1 MCYHASTPN
10 HAELQKFFTDLHV
23 SKDIEPYYHV
33 SGFVRPFLPVTL
45 NNDID
50 SIVLARWKLIPFWVK
65 SEEEAN
71 KYANTLNAK
80 SEDIFEK
87 ASYKNAITKTR
98 GLLYVKGFFEP
109 HATNGKDNDESYFVQ
124 VPEQPI
130 FTLGIVWNHWKEYD
144 TFSIITTEANDFMS
158 DIHNVGKRMPLIIP
172 QDKRHDWLLADGREE
187 VESIMVPYSGDM
199 KAHRTFRVT
208 SARGVDTN
216 VPTITNEI

>member
-10 HAELQKFFTDLHV
+10 HAELQKFFTEMHV
-23 SKDIEPYYHV
+23 SKEIVPYYHV
-33 SGFVRPFLPVTL
+33 SGFVRPYLPVTL
-45 NNDID
+45 NNEID

-71 KYANTLNAK
+71 KYANTLNAT

-109 HATNGKDNDESYFVQ
+109 HATDGKKNNESYFVQ
-124 VPEQPI
+124 VQDQPI
-130 FTLGIVWNHWKEYD
+130 FTLGIVWNKWQDYN
-144 TFSIITTEANDFMS
+144 TFSIITTEANDFMA

-172 QDKRHDWLLADGREE
+172 EDKRHNWLLADGRDEI
-187 VESIMVPYSGDM
+187 ESLMQPYSGEM
-199 KAHRTFRVT
+199 KAHRTFRVM
-208 SARGVDTN
+208 AAGGVDTN
-216 VPTITNEI
+216 VPTITDEI